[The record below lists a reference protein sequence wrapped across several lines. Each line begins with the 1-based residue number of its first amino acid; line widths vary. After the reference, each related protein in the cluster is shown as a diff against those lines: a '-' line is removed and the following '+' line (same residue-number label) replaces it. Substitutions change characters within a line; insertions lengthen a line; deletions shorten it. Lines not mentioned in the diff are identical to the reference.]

1 MELGTDPIKQKSMK
15 KNLIFIFPIVI
26 IIAGAGIWY
35 VNNMENKNLS
45 PPSSP
50 SPIAHVTYIC
60 DDGQTIDATF
70 YKGQPSP
77 VAPGEPPVP
86 SGSVKIILSD
96 GRNFELPQT
105 ISADGS
111 RYANSDE
118 SFVFWSKGDYALV
131 LENNVETKYIRTP
144 E

>member
-1 MELGTDPIKQKSMK
+1 MK

-26 IIAGAGIWY
+26 VLAGAGIWY
-35 VNNMENKNLS
+35 VHDMENKNPS
-45 PPSSP
+45 PLRPSSL
-50 SPIAHVTYIC
+50 IAHVTYIC
-60 DDGQTIDATF
+60 DGGKTIDATF
-70 YKGQPSP
+70 YKGPPSS
-77 VAPGEPPVP
+77 VKPGERPEPL
-86 SGSVKIILSD
+86 GRVKLVLSD

-131 LENNVETKYIRTP
+131 RENNAETKYIRTP
-144 E
+144 Q